1 MEKKNNWFV
10 RILIIVLAVF
20 IATIITVSFF
30 LGTLS
35 LIITPEII
43 CLILILV
50 VLSLA
55 EIFDSFSISNIINL
69 KKENAKTSGELKSQ
83 KEENRELRTQLLNV
97 VSATLSNKN
106 INVLGLDTKGLREI
120 LLEDAKQSDIDA
132 KHESEKEFIE
142 KVVPEITPKNTGR
155 NASSS
160 RLNFIRTVEEF
171 AIDKFIREN
180 NIPSTSIHKEIKFS
194 DEFVDVDPIMNR
206 NIVFDAYY
214 KTINEEF
221 FIEVTTP
228 STFYHQIYTLYHTLS
243 KIYFYTTA
251 KQHKAK
257 LIVIIPILP
266 ESTRRQ
272 LQYHGSNKTIIEHL
286 ENAFKP
292 AINKGLLEFLKLEIT
307 EDEAQKLLETDKE

>member
-10 RILIIVLAVF
+10 RILIIVLATF

-30 LGTLS
+30 IGTPS

-55 EIFDSFSISNIINL
+55 EIFDSFSISNIISL
-69 KKENAKTSGELKSQ
+69 KKENAKTLGELKSQ

-97 VSATLSNKN
+97 VSATISNKN
-106 INVLGLDTKGLREI
+106 INVFGMDSKGLREI
-120 LLEDAKQSDIDA
+120 LVEEAQPNDIEE
-132 KHESEKEFIE
+132 KRESEEQIIDNAPKETEAIS
-142 KVVPEITPKNTGR
+142 PR
-155 NASSS
+155 S
-160 RLNFIRTVEEF
+160 RIKFLRAVECF
-171 AIDKFIREN
+171 ALDKFIKQN
-180 NIPSTSIHKEIKFS
+180 DIPSTSVFKEIKFS

-221 FIEVTTP
+221 FIEVTMP
-228 STFYHQIYTLYHTLS
+228 SSVYHQIYTLYHTLS

-266 ESTRRQ
+266 ESTRSQ
-272 LQYHGSNKTIIEHL
+272 LQYHGSNKPIIEHL
-286 ENAFKP
+286 KNAFKP
-292 AINKGLLEFLKLEIT
+292 AINKGLLEFLKLEIS
-307 EDEAQKLLETDKE
+307 EEEAQKFLETDKE

>member
-10 RILIIVLAVF
+10 RILIIALVVF
-20 IATIITVSFF
+20 VVTIITVSFF
-30 LGTLS
+30 RGTPS

-50 VLSLA
+50 ILSLA
-55 EIFDSFSISNIINL
+55 EIFDSFSISNIISL
-69 KKENAKTSGELKSQ
+69 KKENAKTLGELKSQ

-97 VSATLSNKN
+97 VSATISNKN
-106 INVLGLDTKGLREI
+106 INVFGMDSKGLREI
-120 LLEDAKQSDIDA
+120 LVEEAQPDDIEE
-132 KHESEKEFIE
+132 KRESEEQIIDNAPKETATISPRSRTNFFRGIE
-142 KVVPEITPKNTGR
+142 R
-155 NASSS
+155 
-160 RLNFIRTVEEF
+160 F
-171 AIDKFIREN
+171 ALDKFIRQN
-180 NIPSTSIHKEIKFS
+180 DIPSTSIHKEIKFS
-194 DEFVDVDPIMNR
+194 DEFVGVDPIMNR

-221 FIEVTTP
+221 FIEVTMP
-228 STFYHQIYTLYHTLS
+228 YSVYHQIYTLYHTLS

-272 LQYHGSNKTIIEHL
+272 LQYHGANQAIIEHL

-307 EDEAQKLLETDKE
+307 EDETQKLFDADKE